1 MGLDNIINDDK
12 EYKSSLNYILINNNV
27 CKTMK
32 EINYT
37 LNKNIDDA
45 KKKNKSIYEDFTKNN
60 VNYKKAV
67 ENNKKKVDE
76 EKKNKLNKPKFS
88 NNQYNLISPLS
99 ILRELSI
106 VLSCINKYRYKLKN
120 TLKFKK
126 LKIC

>member
-1 MGLDNIINDDK
+1 MGLDSIIDDDK

-45 KKKNKSIYEDFTKNN
+45 QKKNKSVYEDFTKNN

-67 ENNKKKVDE
+67 ENKKKKEEE
-76 EKKNKLNKPKFS
+76 EKKNKPKFS
-88 NNQYNLISPLS
+88 NNKYNLFSSFS

-106 VLSCINKYRYKLKN
+106 ILSSINKYRYKSKN

>member
-1 MGLDNIINDDK
+1 MGLDNIIDDDK
-12 EYKSSLNYILINNNV
+12 EYKSSLNYILINNNI

-45 KKKNKSIYEDFTKNN
+45 QKKNKSLYEDFTKNN

-67 ENNKKKVDE
+67 ENNKKKVEE

-88 NNQYNLISPLS
+88 NNQYNLVSPLS
-99 ILRELSI
+99 ILRELFI
-106 VLSCINKYRYKLKN
+106 VLSSINKYRYKSKN

>member
-1 MGLDNIINDDK
+1 MGLDSLIENDK
-12 EYKSSLNYILINNNV
+12 EYKSSINYILIKNNV

-45 KKKNKSIYEDFTKNN
+45 KKKNKDLFEDFKNKN
-60 VNYKKAV
+60 INHKKAV
-67 ENNKKKVDE
+67 ENKKKEEEE

-88 NNQYNLISPLS
+88 NKQYNLRSSFS
-99 ILRELSI
+99 IIRELSS
-106 VLSCINKYRYKLKN
+106 VLSCINKYKSYN
-120 TLKFKK
+120 TLKLKK